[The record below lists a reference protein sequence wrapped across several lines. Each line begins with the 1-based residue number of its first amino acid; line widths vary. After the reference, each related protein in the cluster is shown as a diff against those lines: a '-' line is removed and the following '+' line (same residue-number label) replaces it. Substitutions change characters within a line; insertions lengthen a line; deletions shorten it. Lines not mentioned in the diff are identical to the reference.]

1 MAKNKTSNPKAKQF
15 TPREIVLLMALVMAL
30 VLYAYF
36 TYFYEPVTNAIA
48 QLEIDNNTLEAEYV
62 SRQALILRKSDLIDE
77 LYEVNQAL
85 DVYKI
90 QYFKTLDQEHF
101 IKILEEDILN
111 DRELDTMNLS
121 FMETQPSIE
130 FIGEEESIVEFKS
143 STVSV
148 LFKGSYESL
157 IEVINRIEDFENII
171 RINNFNISYVDPESD
186 SVDSNSGDEYL
197 YEGIIDIEFF
207 IIPQDYEYI
216 WSNKPDYSMAESFV
230 DGLFNYDDGFLGIP
244 PFMVKKDPVI
254 DPNIPLTPEYPGGG
268 DSNQGSLTP
277 GNGDTINPDPDETVN
292 GNSGNENPGNGL
304 DYTTYKVK
312 PGDTIYGISIAYF
325 GSPSYVEEI
334 MALNKITNPRK
345 LRSGSTILLPLGK

>member
-48 QLEIDNNTLEAEYV
+48 QLEIDNNTLEAEYA
-62 SRQALILRKSDLIDE
+62 SRQGLILRKPDLIDE
-77 LYEVNQAL
+77 FNEVNLAL
-85 DVYKI
+85 NAYKN
-90 QYFKTLDQEHF
+90 QYFKTSDQEHF
-101 IKILEEDILN
+101 IKTLEQDIIN
-111 DRELDTMNLS
+111 DRELDIINLS
-121 FMETQPSIE
+121 FTETLPSMEFMS
-130 FIGEEESIVEFKS
+130 EEESSVELIS
-143 STVSV
+143 STVSFP
-148 LFKGSYESL
+148 FKGTYEKL
-157 IEVINRIEDFENII
+157 IEVINRIERYENII
-171 RINNFNISYVDPESD
+171 RINNFNISYVDSTSD

-216 WSNKPDYSMAESFV
+216 WSNKPEYSMAESYEN
-230 DGLFNYDDGFLGIP
+230 GLFNYDDGFLGIP
-244 PFMVKKDPVI
+244 PFLVKKEPVVE
-254 DPNIPLTPEYPGGG
+254 PSNPLTPLYPSGG

-277 GNGDTINPDPDETVN
+277 GNDDILNPDPDETVN

-304 DYTTYKVK
+304 EYTTYVVK
-312 PGDTIYGISIAYF
+312 PGDTIFDIAMTYF